1 MWGLLLS
8 GIWTALGWVFR
19 SIVFKGILYIALF
32 IFTSEAMAYFAQV
45 VTPDMLGLSEAFAAL
60 GSAGG
65 WFIGVMRLDVG
76 IPMVLSAYVLRF
88 SIRRL
93 PIIG

>member
-19 SIVFKGILYIALF
+19 AIVFKGVLYIALF
-32 IFTSEAMAYFAQV
+32 YFTSEAMAYFAQV
-45 VTPDMLGLSEAFAAL
+45 IVVDLGDFSSSVGAL
-60 GSAGG
+60 GSGAG
-65 WFIGVMRLDVG
+65 WLIELVRLDIGLPAILAAYVMRF
-76 IPMVLSAYVLRF
+76 A
-88 SIRRL
+88 IRRL